1 MGKTRKKRIKNKS
14 KSKINKKYINKKND
28 TKKNNKRKSNKR
40 RKKRRTKKRM
50 NTGRGIINVALTNID
65 TGEEHRINVEQTNGI
80 MNELRKKLL
89 TEEHH
94 YSDFNDIEFIMFG
107 DDEINN
113 LGLFQSF
120 ENHGIE
126 DGARLSLKI
135 SEGSHER
142 HCDLYDGGDRCTC
155 AAEEIFEYK
164 GDT

>member
-126 DGARLSLKI
+126 DGARLSVKI

>member
-1 MGKTRKKRIKNKS
+1 
-14 KSKINKKYINKKND
+14 
-28 TKKNNKRKSNKR
+28 
-40 RKKRRTKKRM
+40 
-50 NTGRGIINVALTNID
+50 
-65 TGEEHRINVEQTNGI
+65 
-80 MNELRKKLL
+80 
-89 TEEHH
+89 
-94 YSDFNDIEFIMFG
+94 MFG

-126 DGARLSLKI
+126 DGARLSVKI

-164 GDT
+164 GHI